1 MPVIGTESVRCPVAV
16 SVTHNDTGNEITRI
30 ALTLKA
36 MGWSLS
42 ASGRDEIAGLREPPP
57 GISVGRSGEPGP
69 HATGQFVSAGRG
81 YLRAM
86 TKAHARADSFA
97 TALRSFEDTGDSSQ
111 LRELFAPNPE
121 LLRPQVATGNEGT
134 SDVTRFWEEYR
145 SQFSQLSTEFVR
157 VMESGDLGVLE
168 WVSRGTLTTG
178 RPIEYSGTSL
188 LNFDDEG
195 RIRRFATYF
204 DTAAFLRSQ
213 PSER

>member
-1 MPVIGTESVRCPVAV
+1 V
-16 SVTHNDTGNEITRI
+16 NQ
-30 ALTLKA
+30 
-36 MGWSLS
+36 
-42 ASGRDEIAGLREPPP
+42 
-57 GISVGRSGEPGP
+57 GP
-69 HATGQFVSAGRG
+69 HATGRFVSAGRG